1 MASLLD
7 CVQVVLLRSRWAA
20 NLGAVARAMKNFGLR
35 RLILVDARIG
45 SWADAWRLA
54 VQAGEVLAAATSHA
68 TLAPALAGARWVVAT
83 SDRPPAGARV
93 LTPRQVAQQAREFG
107 PPTLVFGGEQN
118 GLFPAE
124 LLRAH
129 AVSSIPVAGAQSSL
143 NLAQAVCVHFAEL
156 FAEHGGA
163 PAGALVRPPASA
175 AMMQRLELALTE
187 LLAGSAFH
195 DASRHRHAIAAL
207 LQPLWRAAL
216 DDTEVRRWLVALGK
230 ARQAPRRAARLR
242 AERRRAARARR

>member
-7 CVQVVLLRSRWAA
+7 DVQVVLLRPRWAA

-35 RLILVDARIG
+35 RLALVDARIG

-54 VQAGEVLAAATSHA
+54 VQAGDVLAAATTHDA
-68 TLAPALAGARWVVAT
+68 LAPALAGARWVVAT

-93 LTPRQVAQQAREFG
+93 LTPRQVAQQAREYG

-129 AVSSIPVAGAQSSL
+129 AVSSIPVAGEQSSL
-143 NLAQAVCVHFAEL
+143 NLAQAACVHFAEL
-156 FAEHGGA
+156 FAEHGAA
-163 PAGALVRPPASA
+163 PAAAPVRSPASA

-187 LLAGSAFH
+187 LLADSAFH
-195 DASRHRHAIAAL
+195 DASRGRHAIAAL

-230 ARQAPRRAARLR
+230 ARQAPRRAPPQG
-242 AERRRAARARR
+242 